1 MIFPKVTELVKWQNG
16 DENQSLS
23 HSRVLS
29 FFTLC
34 EVAMTLNTHSHV
46 EIGVPVSKKVG
57 YVLAYRRGDPSA
69 IWKIPGLEPNTCIS
83 TKYFAEYRE
92 ISFWKDF

>member
-16 DENQSLS
+16 DKNQGLS
-23 HSRVLS
+23 HSRALS

-46 EIGVPVSKKVG
+46 EIGVPVSIKVG

-69 IWKIPGLEPNTCIS
+69 SGKFQVWNPTHV
-83 TKYFAEYRE
+83 
-92 ISFWKDF
+92 